1 MCLLDVVCSGGSGKK
16 CCQMPFKLYQG
27 TKSSCWPELFEK
39 ALSFRISLLHHQIE
53 WLPRDDTAVD
63 SPGGEREPEFILE
76 SAQPHTIDWAASE
89 VACHLRPRGS
99 GD

>member
-1 MCLLDVVCSGGSGKK
+1 MLPDAVQIVPGHEKFVLARA
-16 CCQMPFKLYQG
+16 
-27 TKSSCWPELFEK
+27 FEK

-63 SPGGEREPEFILE
+63 SPGGERELGYILE